1 MLRHLRVTNFAILS
15 DVSIDLGPGL
25 NVLTG
30 ETGAGKSLI
39 VDAVNLLRGGRASAD
54 IPRAGTDEAVV
65 EASFEVPADLRE
77 RVRARLGEAG
87 LPGSGDD
94 GDEEMVVVRRL
105 IHRGGRSRVYVNG
118 ALTTA
123 GRLAEIGELLVDL
136 SGQHQHQGLVDA
148 QRHREILDEVA
159 ARPEAVAA
167 MAAAWR
173 QLEAIRGE
181 LAAASEG
188 SAERADFLRYQLD
201 EIGAADLRA
210 GEDEELTRERT
221 RLSSLERLESGARA
235 ARELLYDGD
244 DSAVERLDAAG
255 RELDRLA
262 LLDDRLV
269 EAARAVGEARVLSE
283 DAAARVRAYA
293 DRLEG
298 EPGRLEE
305 IDDRLAVLARL
316 KRKHGGTAGAPGI
329 AGVPGTIEEVLAR
342 AAALRRELE
351 AIEGAEDRRA
361 ELEAARERA
370 ERAAAARAAELTR
383 VRREAAARLA
393 REVGAALAE
402 LGMGAAS
409 LEVALEPREL
419 GASGADRVE
428 LMLCA
433 NRGEEPKPLS
443 KVASGGELSRIMLAL
458 KLILRRA
465 DPVATYVFDEVD
477 AGIGGATAEVV
488 GQKIRAV
495 AAHRQVLCVTHLP
508 PIAALADRHFR
519 VSKAEAEGRTETAV
533 SLLSAAARRDELARM
548 LGGLTIT
555 PAARAHAE
563 SMLAAAEAAPA
574 AAAPAAPAAAAAAP
588 AAPAAPAAG
597 VAPEAARASRSR
609 TRERPQPR

>member
-30 ETGAGKSLI
+30 ETGAGKSLV

-54 IPRAGTDEAVV
+54 IPRAGSDEAVV
-65 EASFEVPADLRE
+65 EASFEVPADLRQ
-77 RVRARLGEAG
+77 RVRARLAEAG
-87 LPGSGDD
+87 LPISGDSAE
-94 GDEEMVVVRRL
+94 EEMVVVRRL

-167 MAAAWR
+167 MEAAWR
-173 QLEAIRGE
+173 ELEAIEGE
-181 LAAASEG
+181 LAAGGAA
-188 SAERADFLRYQLD
+188 SAERADFLRFQLE
-201 EIGAADLRA
+201 EIDGAGLTA
-210 GEDEELTRERT
+210 GEDEALARERT
-221 RLSSLERLESGARA
+221 RLASLERLESGARA

-255 RELDRLA
+255 RELDKLVA
-262 LLDDRLV
+262 LDDRLID
-269 EAARAVGEARVLSE
+269 AARAVGEARVLVE

-298 EPGRLEE
+298 DRGGLGEPRLEE
-305 IDDRLAVLARL
+305 IDDRLALIARL
-316 KRKHGGTAGAPGI
+316 RRKHGRT
-329 AGVPGTIEEVLAR
+329 VEEVLAR

-351 AIEGAEDRRA
+351 SIDGAADRRA

-370 ERAAAARAAELTR
+370 ARAAVLCAAELSTVRKAAAAE
-383 VRREAAARLA
+383 LA

-402 LGMGAAS
+402 LGMGAAT
-409 LEVALEPREL
+409 LAVAIEPREL
-419 GASGADRVE
+419 GPTGADRVE

-458 KLILRRA
+458 KLVLRRA

-477 AGIGGATAEVV
+477 AGIGGGTAEVV

-508 PIAALADRHFR
+508 QIAALADRHFR
-519 VSKAEAEGRTETAV
+519 VSKSEVDGRTETAV
-533 SLLSAAARRDELARM
+533 SVLAAAARRDELARM

-555 PAARAHAE
+555 AEARAHAE
-563 SMLAAAEAAPA
+563 AMLVAASKP
-574 AAAPAAPAAAAAAP
+574 
-588 AAPAAPAAG
+588 G
-597 VAPEAARASRSR
+597 RAR
-609 TRERPQPR
+609 PRAHMR

>member
-65 EASFEVPADLRE
+65 EASFEVPPDLRQ
-77 RVRARLGEAG
+77 RVLARLGEAG
-87 LPGSGDD
+87 LPAWDQH
-94 GDEEMVVVRRL
+94 DEEGVVVVRRL

-159 ARPEAVAA
+159 ERPEVVAA
-167 MAAAWR
+167 MEAAWR
-173 QLEAIRGE
+173 ELEAIDAER
-181 LAAASEG
+181 AAASEG
-188 SAERADFLRYQLD
+188 GAERADFLRFQLE
-201 EIGAADLRA
+201 EIDGAGLRA
-210 GEDEELTRERT
+210 GEDAELGRERT
-221 RLSSLERLESGARA
+221 RLASLERLESGARA

-255 RELDRLA
+255 RELDRLVP
-262 LLDDRLV
+262 LDDRLGD
-269 EAARAVGEARVLSE
+269 AARAVGEARVLVE

-305 IDDRLAVLARL
+305 IDDRLALIGRL
-316 KRKHGGTAGAPGI
+316 KRKYGGEVAD
-329 AGVPGTIEEVLAR
+329 VLAR

-361 ELEAARERA
+361 ELDAVRERA
-370 ERAAAARAAELTR
+370 ARAAAARAAELTR
-383 VRREAAARLA
+383 VRREAAAKLA

-402 LGMGAAS
+402 LGMGAAT
-409 LEVALEPREL
+409 LAVAVEPREI
-419 GASGADRVE
+419 GPSGADRVE

-433 NRGEEPKPLS
+433 NRGEEPKALS

-458 KLILRRA
+458 KLVLRRA

-477 AGIGGATAEVV
+477 AGIGGGTAEVV

-508 PIAALADRHFR
+508 QIAALADRHFR

-533 SLLSAAARRDELARM
+533 VALSAAARRDELARM

-555 PAARAHAE
+555 AEARAHAE
-563 SMLAAAEAAPA
+563 AMLAAA
-574 AAAPAAPAAAAAAP
+574 
-588 AAPAAPAAG
+588 AG
-597 VAPEAARASRSR
+597 KPPRPRPRAQAR
-609 TRERPQPR
+609 

>member
-1 MLRHLRVTNFAILS
+1 M
-15 DVSIDLGPGL
+15 SIDLGPGL

-65 EASFEVPADLRE
+65 EASFEVPPDLRQ
-77 RVRARLGEAG
+77 RVLARLGEAG
-87 LPGSGDD
+87 LPAWDQH
-94 GDEEMVVVRRL
+94 DEEGVVVVRRL

-159 ARPEAVAA
+159 ERPEVVAA
-167 MAAAWR
+167 MEAAWR
-173 QLEAIRGE
+173 ELEAIDAER
-181 LAAASEG
+181 AAASEG
-188 SAERADFLRYQLD
+188 GAERADFLRFQLE
-201 EIGAADLRA
+201 EIDGAGLRA
-210 GEDEELTRERT
+210 GEDAELGRERT
-221 RLSSLERLESGARA
+221 RLASLERLESGARA

-255 RELDRLA
+255 RELDRLVP
-262 LLDDRLV
+262 LDDRLGD
-269 EAARAVGEARVLSE
+269 AARAVGEARVLVE

-305 IDDRLAVLARL
+305 IDDRLALIGRL
-316 KRKHGGTAGAPGI
+316 KRKHGGEVAD
-329 AGVPGTIEEVLAR
+329 VLAR

-361 ELEAARERA
+361 ELDAVRERA
-370 ERAAAARAAELTR
+370 ARAAAARAAELTR
-383 VRREAAARLA
+383 VRREAAAKLA

-402 LGMGAAS
+402 LGMGAAT
-409 LEVALEPREL
+409 LAVAVEPREI
-419 GASGADRVE
+419 GPSGADRVE

-433 NRGEEPKPLS
+433 NRGEEPKALS

-458 KLILRRA
+458 KLVLRRA

-477 AGIGGATAEVV
+477 AGIGGGTAEVV

-508 PIAALADRHFR
+508 QIAALADRHFR

-533 SLLSAAARRDELARM
+533 VALSAAARRDELARM

-555 PAARAHAE
+555 AEARAHAE
-563 SMLAAAEAAPA
+563 AMLAAA
-574 AAAPAAPAAAAAAP
+574 
-588 AAPAAPAAG
+588 AG
-597 VAPEAARASRSR
+597 KPPRPRPRAQAR
-609 TRERPQPR
+609 

>member
-1 MLRHLRVTNFAILS
+1 M
-15 DVSIDLGPGL
+15 SIDLGPGL

-65 EASFEVPADLRE
+65 EASFEVPPDLRQ
-77 RVRARLGEAG
+77 RVLARLGEAG
-87 LPGSGDD
+87 LPAWDQH
-94 GDEEMVVVRRL
+94 DEEGVVVVRRL

-159 ARPEAVAA
+159 ERPEVVAA
-167 MAAAWR
+167 MEAAWR
-173 QLEAIRGE
+173 ELEAIDAER
-181 LAAASEG
+181 AAASEG
-188 SAERADFLRYQLD
+188 GAERADFLRFQLE
-201 EIGAADLRA
+201 EIDGAGLRA
-210 GEDEELTRERT
+210 GEDAELGRERT
-221 RLSSLERLESGARA
+221 RLASLERLESGARA

-255 RELDRLA
+255 RELDRLVP
-262 LLDDRLV
+262 LDDRLGD
-269 EAARAVGEARVLSE
+269 AARAVGEARVLVE

-305 IDDRLAVLARL
+305 IDDRLALIGRL
-316 KRKHGGTAGAPGI
+316 KRKHGGEVAD
-329 AGVPGTIEEVLAR
+329 VLAR
-342 AAALRRELE
+342 AAALRREL
-351 AIEGAEDRRA
+351 
-361 ELEAARERA
+361 
-370 ERAAAARAAELTR
+370 
-383 VRREAAARLA
+383 
-393 REVGAALAE
+393 
-402 LGMGAAS
+402 GMGAAT
-409 LEVALEPREL
+409 LAVAVEPREI
-419 GASGADRVE
+419 GPSGADRVE

-433 NRGEEPKPLS
+433 NRGEEPKALS

-458 KLILRRA
+458 KLVLRRA

-477 AGIGGATAEVV
+477 AGIGGGTAEVV

-508 PIAALADRHFR
+508 QIAALADRHFR

-533 SLLSAAARRDELARM
+533 VALSAAARRDELARM

-555 PAARAHAE
+555 AEARAHAE
-563 SMLAAAEAAPA
+563 AMLAAA
-574 AAAPAAPAAAAAAP
+574 
-588 AAPAAPAAG
+588 AG
-597 VAPEAARASRSR
+597 KPPRPRPRAQAR
-609 TRERPQPR
+609 

>member
-65 EASFEVPADLRE
+65 EASFEVPPDLRQ
-77 RVRARLGEAG
+77 RVLARLGEAG
-87 LPGSGDD
+87 LPAWDQH
-94 GDEEMVVVRRL
+94 DEEGVVVVRRL

-159 ARPEAVAA
+159 ERPEVVAA
-167 MAAAWR
+167 MEAAWR
-173 QLEAIRGE
+173 ELEAIDAER
-181 LAAASEG
+181 AAASEG
-188 SAERADFLRYQLD
+188 GAERADFLRFQLE
-201 EIGAADLRA
+201 EIDGAGLRA
-210 GEDEELTRERT
+210 GEDAELGRERT
-221 RLSSLERLESGARA
+221 RLASLERLESGARA

-255 RELDRLA
+255 RELDRLVP
-262 LLDDRLV
+262 LDDRLGD
-269 EAARAVGEARVLSE
+269 AARAVGEARVLVE

-305 IDDRLAVLARL
+305 IDDRLALIGRL
-316 KRKHGGTAGAPGI
+316 KRKHGGEVAD
-329 AGVPGTIEEVLAR
+329 VLAR

-361 ELEAARERA
+361 ELDAVRERA
-370 ERAAAARAAELTR
+370 ARAAAARAAELTR
-383 VRREAAARLA
+383 VRREAAAKLA

-402 LGMGAAS
+402 LGMGAAT
-409 LEVALEPREL
+409 LAVAVEPREI
-419 GASGADRVE
+419 GPSGADRVE

-433 NRGEEPKPLS
+433 NRGEEPKALS

-458 KLILRRA
+458 KLVLRRA

-477 AGIGGATAEVV
+477 AGIGGGTAEVV

-508 PIAALADRHFR
+508 QIAALADRHFR

-533 SLLSAAARRDELARM
+533 VALSAAARRDELARM

-555 PAARAHAE
+555 AEARAHAE
-563 SMLAAAEAAPA
+563 AMLAAA
-574 AAAPAAPAAAAAAP
+574 
-588 AAPAAPAAG
+588 AG
-597 VAPEAARASRSR
+597 KPPRPRPRAQAR
-609 TRERPQPR
+609 